1 MSWLLDIVGTTAS
14 VFGLIFSWK
23 AWGQAKAAKE
33 AAIEAA
39 EAARTQETV
48 HEFAMLAADAKE
60 LLSAVQDGRK
70 ERAIAAA
77 NDLVHLLGIAIAR
90 RSSYL
95 PAGSELDQQV
105 KNLRLVSNSLASV
118 GFPTESRDVSAL
130 IRRCEQI
137 HAIVCEVSGAVERNK
152 EEIAK

>member
-1 MSWLLDIVGTTAS
+1 
-14 VFGLIFSWK
+14 
-23 AWGQAKAAKE
+23 
-33 AAIEAA
+33 
-39 EAARTQETV
+39 
-48 HEFAMLAADAKE
+48 MLAADAKE

-77 NDLVHLLGIAIAR
+77 NDLVHMLSIAGAR

-95 PAGSELDQQV
+95 PADSELDQQI
-105 KNLRLVSNSLASV
+105 KNLRLVSNSLASA
-118 GFPTESRDVSAL
+118 GFPTESREVSAL

-137 HAIVCEVSGAVERNK
+137 HAIVCEVSGYVERNE